1 MSKERKFKAFAFAQS
16 LIRQLDTLRERSE
29 NKTGAS
35 ISLYRVIDVILIIAV
50 NKSNVKKKST
60 NENEFLI
67 IRKS

>member
-1 MSKERKFKAFAFAQS
+1 MLKERKFKAFAFAQS

-50 NKSNVKKKST
+50 NKSNVKNKVPMKT
-60 NENEFLI
+60 NF
-67 IRKS
+67 